1 VGAHAAWVH
10 NDCGPLPTSPG
21 DANTQKNSGWLW
33 AGSSWSGAEIRQHY
47 NDMIAQ
53 IKQDEP
59 GWKQQGLSLEQ
70 QAHNAYDMRH
80 NARMTARAMMGTKYF
95 PWLTNWLSVSN
106 LQFRDWQKYG
116 NADGPTFDQLYQ
128 KAIAKGLT
136 PDEAY
141 QSILDSSGRTDPGYN
156 QAYGA
161 TSAAAQAGPTVA
173 DPTGPPAD
181 PSNGEPPD
189 PEPQ

>member
-1 VGAHAAWVH
+1 
-10 NDCGPLPTSPG
+10 
-21 DANTQKNSGWLW
+21 
-33 AGSSWSGAEIRQHY
+33 
-47 NDMIAQ
+47 MIAQ

-59 GWKQQGLSLEQ
+59 GWKQQGLSLAQ

-95 PWLTNWLSVSN
+95 PWLTNFISVSN

-116 NADGPTFDQLYQ
+116 NADGPTFDQLYG

-173 DPTGPPAD
+173 DPTGPAAD
-181 PSNGEPPD
+181 PSNGEPADPD
-189 PEPQ
+189 P